1 MARIQHVT
9 VTVPSED
16 LIPAARAFYE
26 ELGGVAL
33 ERPPMLVAD
42 TPGCWL
48 GFGDTQVH
56 VIVGEAQPGPAHFAL
71 DLAGEYDP
79 VLARLEAAGVARR
92 DARRLWGARRCFVQD
107 PAGNRVELF
116 ERPPESLPAGS

>member
-16 LIPAARAFYE
+16 LIPAATDFYAR
-26 ELGGVAL
+26 LGGIPLV
-33 ERPPMLVAD
+33 RPPMLVED
-42 TPGCWL
+42 TPGSWL

-56 VIVGEAQPGPAHFAL
+56 LIVGEAEPGPAHFAL
-71 DLAGEYDP
+71 DLGEDYDP
-79 VLARLEAAGVARR
+79 VIGRLEGAGVPRR
-92 DARRLWGARRCFVQD
+92 EARRLWGARRSFVQD

-116 ERPPESLPAGS
+116 ESPPESIPAG